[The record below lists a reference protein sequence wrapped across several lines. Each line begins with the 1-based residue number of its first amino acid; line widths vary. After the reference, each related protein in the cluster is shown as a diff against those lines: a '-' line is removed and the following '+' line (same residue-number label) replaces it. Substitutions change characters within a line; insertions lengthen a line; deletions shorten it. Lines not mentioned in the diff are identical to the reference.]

1 MLKCDF
7 NKVAKQL
14 IIEITLR
21 HGCSPVTLLHIFV
34 TPFSK
39 NNYGVNPSDATL
51 PTYRV
56 SQMGTTCE
64 WVNLGKMAKNSM
76 KITKSTFWGAKT
88 VGDMEG
94 GQANFLG
101 SGAISP
107 SPPPLGKP

>member
-64 WVNLGKMAKNSM
+64 WVNLGKMVKNSM
-76 KITKSTFWGAKT
+76 KITKSTFWGAKQWGT
-88 VGDMEG
+88 WRGDKLIFWVVG
-94 GQANFLG
+94 Q
-101 SGAISP
+101 
-107 SPPPLGKP
+107 SPPVPLH